1 MSSTLLVLTQNVL
14 SNREKWCEC

>member
-14 SNREKWCEC
+14 SNR